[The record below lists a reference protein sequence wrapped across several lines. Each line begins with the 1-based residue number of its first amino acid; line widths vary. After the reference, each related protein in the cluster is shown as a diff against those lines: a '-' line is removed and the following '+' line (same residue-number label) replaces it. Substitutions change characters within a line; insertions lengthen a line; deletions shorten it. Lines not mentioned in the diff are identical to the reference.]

1 MTHEYPLME
10 WTPER
15 IKRFWDWQSQFP
27 EQYFTIQFGRHIAS
41 HFRPLLNDRSVLD
54 LGCGTGGLLPHLC
67 ETARTVI
74 GADLSEASVATSN
87 ARCHGIAGFGG
98 AFTIEA
104 LDKAGNRF
112 DTILSI
118 EVIEHLDDA
127 ALESLLATA
136 RSLLAPQGQFIVT
149 TPNDEDLTKSYIYS
163 PATNEVLHRWQHM
176 RSWDEKSLPARLKAA
191 GFSIKQTYTLDFSM
205 EGNSRDARM
214 RRLMQSINR
223 LRGRPIAKPP
233 HLVCVVSRD
242 G

>member
-1 MTHEYPLME
+1 MTTEYPLME

-27 EQYFTIQFGRHIAS
+27 DQYFTVQFGQHIAN
-41 HFRPLLNDRSVLD
+41 HFQPRLTGRSVLD

-67 ETARTVI
+67 AVARTAT
-74 GADLSEASVATSN
+74 GADLSDASVAAAN
-87 ARCHGIAGFGG
+87 ARCRGATGFGG
-98 AFTIEA
+98 AFTIDA
-104 LDKAGNRF
+104 LDKAGSQF

-136 RSLLAPQGQFIVT
+136 YSLLAPGGQFIVT

-176 RSWDEKSLPARLKAA
+176 RSWNEQTLPDRLKQA
-191 GFSIKQTYTLDFSM
+191 GFSVDQTYTLDFSM
-205 EGNSRDARM
+205 EGGTRDARV
-214 RRLMQSINR
+214 RRFLRGIDRM
-223 LRGRPIAKPP
+223 RGRPAPQPP
-233 HLVCVVSRD
+233 HLVCIVTRT
-242 G
+242 